1 MKLRLSAGFDLS
13 GGGGDVWRD
22 NFGRFEVVG
31 LTDGITESIVSDFWS
46 WDCGAGWGSC
56 DVCPVEVGVFEQ
68 GSLAWWWRRDGKT
81 SMMNGCLVSRKE
93 MCK

>member
-1 MKLRLSAGFDLS
+1 MKLRFSAGFDLF

-22 NFGRFEVVG
+22 NLGRFEVAG
-31 LTDGITESIVSDFWS
+31 LTDGITESIASDFWS

-56 DVCPVEVGVFEQ
+56 GVCIVEAVALEQ

-81 SMMNGCLVSRKE
+81 SMTSVCLVGP
-93 MCK
+93 M